1 MDTVMDTVMVISNVL
16 NLFSNSEF
24 KNPLTVDLH
33 SHLLPGIDDGVRT
46 LKESLAI
53 IKKFKS
59 LGYTKLITTPH
70 IISDSYTNTQEIIQ
84 EKLSVVQEALKKE
97 QINITIEAGAEHYI
111 NMDFL
116 ELLKEDKVVPF
127 CNKYLL
133 FETSYT
139 TKPFILEEAVFEMK
153 VKGYTPVLAHPERY
167 RYVHDDIEA
176 YKALK
181 DLGVLF
187 QMNIKSLK
195 KSSGSVY
202 KTALKLMNL
211 GLIDFIGSDAH
222 RMRDMV
228 DLEKIIMSKRYETIF
243 KKNSPVRDSIVDQL
257 KQIVS
262 YATLADQYDFAKEI
276 IDVIER
282 NHISGMEE

>member
-243 KKNSPVRDSIVDQL
+243 KKNKILNSKL
-257 KQIVS
+257 
-262 YATLADQYDFAKEI
+262 YT
-276 IDVIER
+276 
-282 NHISGMEE
+282 

>member
-1 MDTVMDTVMVISNVL
+1 MDTVMVTDTVMVINNVL
-16 NLFSNSEF
+16 NLFSRSKF
-24 KNPLTVDLH
+24 KNPVTVDLH

-46 LKESLAI
+46 LEESLAI

-70 IISDSYTNTQEIIQ
+70 IISDSYANTKEIIQ
-84 EKLSVVQEALKKE
+84 EKLAVVQEALKKE
-97 QINITIEAGAEHYI
+97 QIDISIEAGAEHYI
-111 NMDFL
+111 DMDFL
-116 ELLKEDKVVPF
+116 ELIKEDKVVPF

-139 TKPFILEEAVFEMK
+139 TKPFILEEAIFEMK

-167 RYVHDDIEA
+167 RYMYDNMMA
-176 YKALK
+176 YNELK

-202 KTALKLMNL
+202 KTALKLLNL
-211 GLIDFIGSDAH
+211 GLVDFVGSDAH
-222 RMRDMV
+222 RIRDIV
-228 DLEKIIMSKRYETIF
+228 NLEKIIVSKKYETIF
-243 KKNSPVRDSIVDQL
+243 KKNKILNSEL
-257 KQIVS
+257 
-262 YATLADQYDFAKEI
+262 YT
-276 IDVIER
+276 
-282 NHISGMEE
+282 